1 MERIRNENI
10 SGTAKV
16 EQFGDK
22 IGETRLRCFSHV
34 EMKDSGYT
42 GQRMSKMKRPGRRE
56 KWKPTDKIYKCCKE
70 DMHRARVTE
79 EDVRVR

>member
-1 MERIRNENI
+1 MDTIRKEHI
-10 SGTAKV
+10 RGTARVEWFRDKV
-16 EQFGDK
+16 
-22 IGETRLRCFSHV
+22 GETRLRCFSHV
-34 EMKDSGYT
+34 EMKDSGYS

-56 KWKPTDKIYKCCKE
+56 KWKTTDKIYKCCKE